1 MKPQE
6 TTARKAQQGI
16 QQGKS
21 ARKTARNK
29 KKKFFLNL
37 CITQNNKDDNQKVTT
52 SK

>member
-6 TTARKAQQGI
+6 TTARKAQQGIQQGI

-29 KKKFFLNL
+29 KKKNSFS
-37 CITQNNKDDNQKVTT
+37 TYV
-52 SK
+52 